1 MRILRVL
8 QEFSHS
14 TSIHGFCYLVRP
26 NGTTRSKIGFALC
39 ILAGLIYASLEL
51 RITVFCKF
59 IDEESCKIVFMNNIY
74 FFLIF
79 IAWYTHP
86 VKSVVVV
93 LPLEDVP
100 FPAVTLCPY
109 SSSPDRWGTA
119 VKILDHMDIKCES
132 KE

>member
-1 MRILRVL
+1 MWNLLLNVLLDFSIWFWFLYLYLFFTFQIFSVSLKMRILRVL

-59 IDEESCKIVFMNNIY
+59 IDEESCKIVFMNNTGTP
-74 FFLIF
+74 LI
-79 IAWYTHP
+79 
-86 VKSVVVV
+86 
-93 LPLEDVP
+93 
-100 FPAVTLCPY
+100 
-109 SSSPDRWGTA
+109 GQ
-119 VKILDHMDIKCES
+119 ILGPRKNS
-132 KE
+132 LNRNPSY